1 MSKLKEKVFGGI
13 YEYYRTDN
21 NEVVYRGSA
30 KLTPSRN
37 KDSIF
42 ESADDFHRKGETF
55 NYKYKYSWTVFRSN
69 LRRPIG
75 KKLEMR
81 VVVEPKEMTLEKLL
95 TLEGEWIRKGIDE
108 DVVRMISAKKG
119 EFEAGFENDGQ
130 TREHIQL
137 ARSLGVQKLVI
148 VVNKMDEKSV
158 NW

>member
-75 KKLEMR
+75 EKLEIR
-81 VVVEPKEMTLEKLL
+81 VIVKPKEMTLEKLL

-108 DVVRMISAKKG
+108 
-119 EFEAGFENDGQ
+119 GQ
-130 TREHIQL
+130 CYLNHDPDPLKTYKRY
-137 ARSLGVQKLVI
+137 
-148 VVNKMDEKSV
+148 NK
-158 NW
+158 